1 MKVRLTVC
9 GNGGRLEDVEVDG
22 PTGTM
27 WREVLAE
34 LHAVGWSG
42 ELAYL
47 AGPPFPDRCD
57 RTVREGALRPI
68 PLDAIVGMPPLIS
81 AAVVALTARRC
92 PPSRRPHRPAAAAA
106 EERLDDQTRL
116 RVVGGPDAG
125 GEYTLRGDG
134 VVVGRGIAADIRV
147 EDADMSRM
155 HMRID
160 RLAAACEQVGGH
172 TSLPVPGS
180 DFRAAHASAGAHPS
194 PLGFRRAAASPAS
207 AHLVQQDLGPNRRAP
222 VVWPT
227 SASLVPEDLAADSR
241 EASGSA
247 GAHALPGHIGRTPA
261 ASPAR
266 PRLVR
271 RELGPNDRQTPVF
284 QTSGRLV
291 LHDLG
296 STNGTSSDGQ
306 PVGCEGA
313 ALTRGAVV
321 RAGESTL
328 VVVSDAPSGYV
339 VAPDHKGRVSVH
351 IPPRLLT
358 AKIDRQVTFPTK
370 PDGPPTNPLSWISA
384 LVPAAI
390 VLPMAVVAGGRMLGL
405 ALAAPL
411 SAIAILAVDRSRAR
425 RAAMR
430 KRRGYLELEGRA
442 RAELRTALAD
452 EAHDRRRRAPD
463 MATLLAAARDVTAPL
478 WERRRSDDDFGTVR
492 LGTADLPARTSVN
505 ITGSSGP
512 PHDRS
517 PPRSIDRHGSRPD
530 AELLVACVP
539 LTVSLP
545 AVAMLGV
552 AGPRAAALG
561 LVRSAIVQLAVL
573 HRPSDLRIA
582 VLAADHLAADWAWA
596 RWLPH
601 IAHGSGA
608 LVGSS
613 PPGRAAVVAAFEDRD
628 RQAGPVAQRPPTHLP
643 ILEPVQRLREASEDR
658 TGGHSAAKVV
668 RSAWRLAGLS
678 RATVVVIDHGG
689 DPQVEQD
696 LAQVL
701 RRTKPSSTWVVSL
714 TSTRAALPADCGAVV
729 EFGVSG
735 TRLAV
740 VSEGGGLPI
749 QNVIAD
755 LVAEHRAAACARA
768 LAPLR
773 DQPDDALIGVGD
785 RDEVNGGQSSPPH
798 GNRLPDAVRLLDL
811 LGAEVLDES
820 EAARRWTNARPGAER
835 IATVGVHASGHYR
848 IDLGRDGPH
857 MLVAG
862 TTGAGKSEFLRTLVA
877 SIATSAPPHLV
888 TFMLVDYKGGAAFA
902 DCLGL
907 PHVAGVLTDLDSA
920 STGRALASLEA
931 ELRRRERLFRAAEA
945 KDLDTYR
952 ARREAGGPELPSV
965 ASLLIVVDEFATL
978 VDELPDFVTGLVSV
992 ARRGRSLGIH
1002 LVLATQRP
1010 AGIVTAEIRANLGLR
1025 VCLRVADPAD
1035 SADVLG
1041 STDAALIPANRPG
1054 RALARTGSGRPVEF
1068 QSALVSV
1075 GVRRQLVRPRRSVAV
1090 RTVDWE
1096 PGSAPSD
1103 ADRIDTGPA
1112 EQSDLL
1118 KLTGTLRA
1126 AMQLLGIETVPRPW
1140 LPPLRE
1146 VVTVD
1151 ELSLEPRACRLPVA
1165 LLDLPEEQRQSNL
1178 VIDLAAGEHWLAV
1191 GAPGSGKTT
1200 LLRTIAGQLAAR
1212 LAATEAHLYLLDSSA
1227 EALAPLARLP
1237 HCGAA
1242 LAPSESRA
1250 VDRLLSKLATE
1261 VQRRRRFFAS
1271 RGIASAAEHNVGGH
1285 GGLSGDG
1292 DHGFATEA
1300 TATTGPAAH
1309 DALGYAPHTARGR
1322 SPRKALSRP
1331 PSGAL
1336 GRRPHEALSRTLHGS
1351 DQRGSGSSQFRPA
1364 APVPW
1369 MLLLLD
1375 DWSSFSEACDRVSG
1389 RPLSTLRRL
1398 LRDGPSA
1405 GLTVVVTGDHGLLTT
1420 RIASLIQ
1427 NRIVLR
1433 LADPA
1438 DAALA
1443 GLRPG
1448 AIGPSAGDPGAS
1460 RHRMPAGR
1468 GTLAPTGH
1476 AVQIALLG
1484 SDPGGSAQTAALDQI
1499 AEAAAAGQSRMSP
1512 PAGLV
1517 RVVPLPGR
1525 VLHDWKAGPPLD
1537 AESAS
1542 PPKDETPTS
1551 INATPTPPGST
1562 PQGTWLLLGAGG
1574 DLAEPLGID
1583 LWHHGRLL
1591 FIGGPSGSGRTTSIR
1606 SIGAW
1611 ADGHGLTVLD
1621 IDDDGEADLIAATG
1635 TNRGSLMVVADDAE
1649 RLLGRPAE
1657 EALCQLL
1664 AQPPPW
1670 FRGAAIAGS
1679 ADAFGASFSPLA
1691 AAVRRRSAV
1700 LLLGPPSRADLE
1712 LVGRR
1717 IDRDDDPPPG
1727 RGVLVMG
1734 SREVDIQLAVCET
1747 P

>member
-9 GNGGRLEDVEVDG
+9 GDGGQLEDVEVDG
-22 PTGTM
+22 PTGSM

-47 AGPPFPDRCD
+47 AGPPFADRCD
-57 RTVREGALRPI
+57 RTVRDGALLPI
-68 PLDAIVGMPPLIS
+68 PLDAIVGLPPLLS
-81 AAVVALTARRC
+81 AAVVALTARLC
-92 PPSRRPHRPAAAAA
+92 PPSRQPHQLAAAAA
-106 EERLDDQTRL
+106 EERRHDQTRL

-125 GEYTLRGDG
+125 GEYVLRGDG

-160 RLAAACEQVGGH
+160 RQAAPCEQGGGH
-172 TSLPVPGS
+172 TSLPDPAS
-180 DFRAAHASAGAHPS
+180 DFRAARASACAHPS
-194 PLGFRRAAASPAS
+194 PLDFRRAAALPAN
-207 AHLVQQDLGPNRRAP
+207 AHLVQQDLGPDRRAP
-222 VVWPT
+222 VVLPT
-227 SASLVPEDLAADSR
+227 NASLVPEDLAADSLK
-241 EASGSA
+241 ASGSA
-247 GAHALPGHIGRTPA
+247 GAHVLPGHMCRIPA
-261 ASPAR
+261 AWPAR
-266 PRLVR
+266 PRVVR
-271 RELGPNDRQTPVF
+271 RELGLDDREIPAL

-291 LHDLG
+291 AHDLG
-296 STNGTSSDGQ
+296 STNGTFSEGR

-328 VVVSDAPSGYV
+328 VVVSDTLSGYV
-339 VAPDHKGRVSVH
+339 AAPDHKGRVVVH

-358 AKIDRQVTFPTK
+358 AEIDRQVSFPTE
-370 PDGPPTNPLSWISA
+370 PDRPSTNPMSWISA

-390 VLPMAVVAGGRMLGL
+390 VLPMAVIAGGRMLSL

-425 RAAMR
+425 RSTMR
-430 KRRGYLELEGRA
+430 ARRAYLELEGRA
-442 RAELRTALAD
+442 RAELGTALAE

-463 MATLLAAARDVTAPL
+463 LATLLAAARDLTAPL
-478 WERRRSDDDFGTVR
+478 WERRRSDDDFGIVR
-492 LGTADLPARTSVN
+492 LGTTDLPARTSVS
-505 ITGSSGP
+505 ITGSSGL
-512 PHDRS
+512 PHNRS
-517 PPRSIDRHGSRPD
+517 PPREIDRHGSRPD
-530 AELLVACVP
+530 AELLATCVP
-539 LTVSLP
+539 VTVSLP

-561 LVRSAIVQLAVL
+561 LVRSVIVQLAVL

-582 VLAADHLAADWAWA
+582 ILAADHLAADWAWA

-613 PPGRAAVVAAFEDRD
+613 PPGRAAVVATFEDRD
-628 RQAGPVAQRPPTHLP
+628 RQAGPAAQRPTTHLRQ
-643 ILEPVQRLREASEDR
+643 LEPVQRVREAPEDR
-658 TGGHSAAKVV
+658 AGGHGAAKVV
-668 RSAWRLAGLS
+668 RSAWGLAGLS

-701 RRTKPSSTWVVSL
+701 RRTEPSSTWVVSL
-714 TSTRAALPADCGAVV
+714 TRTRAALPADCGAVV
-729 EFGVSG
+729 EFGVSA

-740 VSEGGGLPI
+740 LTEGGGSPI

-755 LVAEHRAAACARA
+755 LVAEHRGAACARS

-785 RDEVNGGQSSPPH
+785 RDEVNGGQSSAPH

-820 EAARRWTNARPGAER
+820 EAARRWTYARPGAER
-835 IATVGVHASGHYR
+835 IATVGVHASGPYR

-877 SIATSAPPHLV
+877 SIAASAPPHLV

-902 DCLGL
+902 DCVGL
-907 PHVAGVLTDLDSA
+907 PHVAGVLTDLDST

-952 ARREAGGPELPSV
+952 TRRDAGGPELPSI

-978 VDELPDFVTGLVSV
+978 VDELPDFVSGLISV

-1010 AGIVTAEIRANLGLR
+1010 AGVVTAEIRANLGLR
-1025 VCLRVADPAD
+1025 VCLRVVDPAD

-1041 STDAALIPANRPG
+1041 STDAALIPANQPG

-1075 GVRRQLVRPRRSVAV
+1075 GVQRQLVRPRRPVAV
-1090 RTVDWE
+1090 RTVDWK
-1096 PGSAPSD
+1096 PGSPSD
-1103 ADRIDTGPA
+1103 AGRIDTGPA

-1126 AMQLLGIETVPRPW
+1126 AMQRLGIDAVPRPW
-1140 LPPLRE
+1140 LPPLSD

-1151 ELSLEPRACRLPVA
+1151 ELSREPRACRLPVA
-1165 LLDLPEEQRQSNL
+1165 LLDLPEEQRHSNL

-1227 EALAPLARLP
+1227 EALAPLGRLL

-1261 VQRRRRFFAS
+1261 VQRRRRFLAS

-1285 GGLSGDG
+1285 GGLSGDS
-1292 DHGFATEA
+1292 DHGFAAEA
-1300 TATTGPAAH
+1300 TATKGAAAH

-1322 SPRKALSRP
+1322 SLRKALSRP

-1336 GRRPHEALSRTLHGS
+1336 GRLAHEALSRTPHGS
-1351 DQRGSGSSQFRPA
+1351 DQGGSGSSQFRPA

-1405 GLTVVVTGDHGLLTT
+1405 GLTVVVTGDHALLTT

-1448 AIGPSAGDPGAS
+1448 AIGPSAGDPRVS

-1468 GTLAPTGH
+1468 GILASTGH

-1537 AESAS
+1537 GESAS
-1542 PPKDETPTS
+1542 PAKDKAPTS
-1551 INATPTPPGST
+1551 INAVPTALGSS
-1562 PQGTWLLLGAGG
+1562 PRGTWLSLVQEAT
-1574 DLAEPLGID
+1574 
-1583 LWHHGRLL
+1583 WRS
-1591 FIGGPSGSGRTTSIR
+1591 PSASICGSTDACSSSVAPR
-1606 SIGAW
+1606 A
-1611 ADGHGLTVLD
+1611 
-1621 IDDDGEADLIAATG
+1621 
-1635 TNRGSLMVVADDAE
+1635 VVE
-1649 RLLGRPAE
+1649 LP
-1657 EALCQLL
+1657 
-1664 AQPPPW
+1664 
-1670 FRGAAIAGS
+1670 
-1679 ADAFGASFSPLA
+1679 
-1691 AAVRRRSAV
+1691 RSA
-1700 LLLGPPSRADLE
+1700 R
-1712 LVGRR
+1712 
-1717 IDRDDDPPPG
+1717 
-1727 RGVLVMG
+1727 
-1734 SREVDIQLAVCET
+1734 
-1747 P
+1747 

>member
-1 MKVRLTVC
+1 MKVRLTVY
-9 GNGGRLEDVEVDG
+9 GGRRLDDVEVDG
-22 PTGTM
+22 PTGTR

-34 LHAVGWSG
+34 LHAVGWPG

-68 PLDAIVGMPPLIS
+68 PPDAIVGLPPLLS
-81 AAVVALTARRC
+81 AAVVALTPRRC
-92 PPSRRPHRPAAAAA
+92 PASRRPHRPAPAAA
-106 EERLDDQTRL
+106 EERLHDQMRL

-125 GEYTLRGDG
+125 GEYALGGDG

-160 RLAAACEQVGGH
+160 RQAAVCEQVGGH
-172 TSLPVPGS
+172 TSLPDPGS
-180 DFRAAHASAGAHPS
+180 DFPAAHASACAHPS
-194 PLGFRRAAASPAS
+194 PLDLRRPAASPAS
-207 AHLVQQDLGPNRRAP
+207 AHLVRQDLSPNRRAP
-222 VVWPT
+222 VVLPT
-227 SASLVPEDLAADSR
+227 NTSLVPEDLAADSR

-247 GAHALPGHIGRTPA
+247 GAHVLPGHIGRTPA

-266 PRLVR
+266 PHAAR
-271 RELGPNDRQTPVF
+271 RELGPNDRETPAL
-284 QTSGRLV
+284 QTSGRLA

-296 STNGTSSDGQ
+296 STNGTFSDGQ

-313 ALTRGAVV
+313 TLSRGTVV
-321 RAGESTL
+321 HAGESTL
-328 VVVSDAPSGYV
+328 VVVSDAPHSYV
-339 VAPDHKGRVSVH
+339 AAADHKGRVDVH
-351 IPPRLLT
+351 IPPRLLA
-358 AKIDRQVTFPTK
+358 AKIDRQVSFPTE
-370 PDGPPTNPLSWISA
+370 PDGPPTNPMSWISA
-384 LVPAAI
+384 LVPAAV
-390 VLPMAVVAGGRMLGL
+390 VLPVAVAAGGRMLGL

-425 RAAMR
+425 RSAMR
-430 KRRGYLELEGRA
+430 TRRGYLELEGRA
-442 RAELRTALAD
+442 RAELRTALAE

-463 MATLLAAARDVTAPL
+463 IATLLAAARDVTAPL

-492 LGTADLPARTSVN
+492 LGTADLPARTSVS
-505 ITGSSGP
+505 ITGSSGT

-517 PPRSIDRHGSRPD
+517 PPQEIDRPGSRPD
-530 AELLVACVP
+530 AELLVTCVP
-539 LTVSLP
+539 VTVSLP

-573 HRPSDLRIA
+573 HRPSDLCIA

-601 IAHGSGA
+601 IAHGSVA

-613 PPGRAAVVAAFEDRD
+613 PPGRAAVVATFEDRD
-628 RQAGPVAQRPPTHLP
+628 RQAGPAAQRLTIHLP
-643 ILEPVQRLREASEDR
+643 QLEPVQRVREAAEDR
-658 TGGHSAAKVV
+658 AGGHGAAKVV

-689 DPQVEQD
+689 DPKVEQD

-714 TSTRAALPADCGAVV
+714 TPTRAALPADCGAVV

-740 VSEGGGLPI
+740 LTEGGGSSI

-755 LVAEHRAAACARA
+755 LVTEHRAAAGARS

-785 RDEVNGGQSSPPH
+785 RDEVNGGQSSAPH

-820 EAARRWTNARPGAER
+820 EAVRRWTNARPGAER
-835 IATVGVHASGHYR
+835 IATVGVHASGPYR

-862 TTGAGKSEFLRTLVA
+862 TTGAGKSEFLRTLVT
-877 SIATSAPPHLV
+877 SIAASAPPHLV

-902 DCLGL
+902 DCVGL
-907 PHVAGVLTDLDSA
+907 PHVAGVLTDLDST

-952 ARREAGGPELPSV
+952 TRREAGAPELPSV

-978 VDELPDFVTGLVSV
+978 VDELPDFVSGLVSV

-1010 AGIVTAEIRANLGLR
+1010 AGVVTAEIRANLGLR

-1041 STDAALIPANRPG
+1041 NTDAALIPANRPG
-1054 RALARTGSGRPVEF
+1054 RALARNGSGRAVEF

-1075 GVRRQLVRPRRSVAV
+1075 GVPRQLVRPGRPVVV

-1096 PGSAPSD
+1096 PGSAPAD
-1103 ADRIDTGPA
+1103 AGRIDTGPD

-1126 AMQLLGIETVPRPW
+1126 AMQRLGIEAVPSPW
-1140 LPPLRE
+1140 LPPLSD

-1151 ELSLEPRACRLPVA
+1151 ELSREPRACRLPVA
-1165 LLDLPEEQRQSNL
+1165 LLDLPEEQRHSNL

-1227 EALAPLARLP
+1227 GALAPLARLP

-1261 VQRRRRFFAS
+1261 VQRRRRFLAS

-1285 GGLSGDG
+1285 GGPSGDS
-1292 DHGFATEA
+1292 DHGFAAEA

-1309 DALGYAPHTARGR
+1309 DPLGYAPHTARGG

-1331 PSGAL
+1331 PGGAL
-1336 GRRPHEALSRTLHGS
+1336 GRRPHEALCRTLHGS
-1351 DQRGSGSSQFRPA
+1351 DQGGSGSSQFRPA
-1364 APVPW
+1364 APLPW

-1405 GLTVVVTGDHGLLTT
+1405 GLTVVVTGDHALLTT

-1448 AIGPSAGDPGAS
+1448 AIGLSAGDPRVS
-1460 RHRMPAGR
+1460 RHRVPAGR

-1484 SDPGGSAQTAALDQI
+1484 SDPGGSAQAAALDQI
-1499 AEAAAAGQSRMSP
+1499 AEAAAEQSRMSP

-1517 RVVPLPGR
+1517 RIVPLPGR
-1525 VLHDWKAGPPLD
+1525 VLHDWKAAPPLD

-1542 PPKDETPTS
+1542 PPKDKTPTS
-1551 INATPTPPGST
+1551 INAAPTAPGGS
-1562 PQGTWLLLGAGG
+1562 PRGTWLSLGAGG
-1574 DLAEPLGID
+1574 DLAEPIGID
-1583 LWHHGRLL
+1583 LCHYGRLL
-1591 FIGGPSGSGRTTSIR
+1591 FIGGPPGSGRTTSIR

-1635 TNRGSLMVVADDAE
+1635 TNRGPVLVVADDAE
-1649 RLLGRPAE
+1649 RLLGRPAG
-1657 EALCQLL
+1657 EALCRLL

>member
-9 GNGGRLEDVEVDG
+9 GDGGRSDDVEVDG
-22 PTGTM
+22 PTGTR

-68 PLDAIVGMPPLIS
+68 PPDAIVGLPPLLS
-81 AAVVALTARRC
+81 AAVVALTPLRC
-92 PPSRRPHRPAAAAA
+92 PASRRPHRPAPAAA
-106 EERLDDQTRL
+106 EERLQDQTRL

-125 GEYTLRGDG
+125 GEYALGGDG

-155 HMRID
+155 HLRID
-160 RLAAACEQVGGH
+160 RQAAVCEQVGAH
-172 TSLPVPGS
+172 TSLPDPGS
-180 DFRAAHASAGAHPS
+180 DFRAAHASACAHPS
-194 PLGFRRAAASPAS
+194 PLDFRRPAASPAS
-207 AHLVQQDLGPNRRAP
+207 AHLVGQDVSPNRRAP
-222 VVWPT
+222 VVLPT
-227 SASLVPEDLAADSR
+227 NTSLVPEDLAADSR

-247 GAHALPGHIGRTPA
+247 GAHVLPGHIGRTPA
-261 ASPAR
+261 ASPAG
-266 PRLVR
+266 PHVAR
-271 RELGPNDRQTPVF
+271 RELRPNDRETPAL

-296 STNGTSSDGQ
+296 STNGTFSDGQ

-321 RAGESTL
+321 HAGESTL
-328 VVVSDAPSGYV
+328 VVVSDAPSSYV
-339 VAPDHKGRVSVH
+339 AARDHKGRVDVH
-351 IPPRLLT
+351 IPPRLLA
-358 AKIDRQVTFPTK
+358 AKIDRQVSFPTE
-370 PDGPPTNPLSWISA
+370 PDGPPTNPMSWISA
-384 LVPAAI
+384 LVPAAV
-390 VLPMAVVAGGRMLGL
+390 VLPVAVIAGGRMFGL

-425 RAAMR
+425 RSAMR
-430 KRRGYLELEGRA
+430 TRRGYLELEGRA
-442 RAELRTALAD
+442 RAELRTALAE

-492 LGTADLPARTSVN
+492 LGTADLPARTLVS
-505 ITGSSGP
+505 IAGSSGT

-517 PPRSIDRHGSRPD
+517 PPREIDRPGSRPD
-530 AELLVACVP
+530 AELLVTCVP
-539 LTVSLP
+539 VTVSLP

-601 IAHGSGA
+601 IAHGSVA

-613 PPGRAAVVAAFEDRD
+613 PPGRAAVVATFEDRD
-628 RQAGPVAQRPPTHLP
+628 RQAGPAAQRPTTHLP
-643 ILEPVQRLREASEDR
+643 QLEPVQRVREAVEDR
-658 TGGHSAAKVV
+658 AGGHGAAKVV

-689 DPQVEQD
+689 DPKVEQD

-714 TSTRAALPADCGAVV
+714 TPTRAALPADCGAVV
-729 EFGVSG
+729 ELGVSG
-735 TRLAV
+735 PRLAV
-740 VSEGGGLPI
+740 LTEGGGSPI

-755 LVAEHRAAACARA
+755 LVAEHRAAACARS

-785 RDEVNGGQSSPPH
+785 RDEVNGGQSSAPH

-820 EAARRWTNARPGAER
+820 EAVRRWTNARPGAER
-835 IATVGVHASGHYR
+835 IATVGVHASEPYR

-877 SIATSAPPHLV
+877 SIAASAPPHLV

-902 DCLGL
+902 DCVGL
-907 PHVAGVLTDLDSA
+907 PHVAGVLTDLDST

-952 ARREAGGPELPSV
+952 TRREAGGPELPSV

-978 VDELPDFVTGLVSV
+978 VDELPDFVSGLVSV

-1002 LVLATQRP
+1002 LVLATQRH
-1010 AGIVTAEIRANLGLR
+1010 AGVVTAEIRANLGLR

-1041 STDAALIPANRPG
+1041 NTDAALIPANRPG
-1054 RALARTGSGRPVEF
+1054 RALARNGSGRAVEF

-1075 GVRRQLVRPRRSVAV
+1075 GVPRQLVRPGRPVVV

-1096 PGSAPSD
+1096 PGSAPAD
-1103 ADRIDTGPA
+1103 AGRINTGPD

-1126 AMQLLGIETVPRPW
+1126 AMQRLGIEAVPSPW
-1140 LPPLRE
+1140 LPPLSD

-1151 ELSLEPRACRLPVA
+1151 ELSREPRACRLPVA
-1165 LLDLPEEQRQSNL
+1165 LLDLPEEQRHSNL

-1227 EALAPLARLP
+1227 GALAPLARLP

-1250 VDRLLSKLATE
+1250 VDRLLSKLAAE
-1261 VQRRRRFFAS
+1261 VQRRRRFLAS

-1285 GGLSGDG
+1285 GGPSGDS

-1309 DALGYAPHTARGR
+1309 DPLGYAPHTARGG

-1331 PSGAL
+1331 GGAL

-1351 DQRGSGSSQFRPA
+1351 DQGGSGSSQFRPA
-1364 APVPW
+1364 APLPW

-1405 GLTVVVTGDHGLLTT
+1405 GLTVVVTGDHALLTT

-1448 AIGPSAGDPGAS
+1448 AIGPSAGDPRVS
-1460 RHRMPAGR
+1460 RHRVPAGR

-1499 AEAAAAGQSRMSP
+1499 AEAAAEQSRMSP

-1517 RVVPLPGR
+1517 RIVPLPGR
-1525 VLHDWKAGPPLD
+1525 VLHDWKAAPPLD

-1542 PPKDETPTS
+1542 PPKDKTPTS
-1551 INATPTPPGST
+1551 INIAPTAPGGS
-1562 PQGTWLLLGAGG
+1562 PRGTWLSLGAGG
-1574 DLAEPLGID
+1574 DLAEPIGID
-1583 LWHHGRLL
+1583 LCHYGRLL
-1591 FIGGPSGSGRTTSIR
+1591 FIGGPPGSGRTTSIR

-1635 TNRGSLMVVADDAE
+1635 TNRGPVLVVADDAE

-1657 EALCQLL
+1657 EALCRLL

-1691 AAVRRRSAV
+1691 AAVRRRGAV